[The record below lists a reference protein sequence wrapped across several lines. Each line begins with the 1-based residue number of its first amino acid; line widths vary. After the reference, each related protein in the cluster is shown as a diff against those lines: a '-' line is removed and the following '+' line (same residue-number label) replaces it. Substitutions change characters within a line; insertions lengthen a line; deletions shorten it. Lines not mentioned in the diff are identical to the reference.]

1 MKNVEEDVSQKIQD
15 TDEPMDFESPTP
27 LFHVGAQYHIERK
40 SEETEELKIED
51 DQATEEVKSGDIEQV
66 DLEGTADQG
75 AGVDAEIQRTSFQ
88 GTARQFTITPRTLVF
103 EEDQAGPSM
112 PIVQERSSSASG
124 DDETIAEM
132 LINMSKPR
140 GVIIQEPEQVP
151 QTSSTSSQAPDPK
164 DKGKG
169 ILVEPKKKKKMTLR

>member
-27 LFHVGAQYHIERK
+27 LFHVAAQDNIERK
-40 SEETEELKIED
+40 SEETEELRIED

-75 AGVDAEIQRTSFQ
+75 AGVDAEIQSTGFQ

-103 EEDQAGPSM
+103 
-112 PIVQERSSSASG
+112 
-124 DDETIAEM
+124 
-132 LINMSKPR
+132 
-140 GVIIQEPEQVP
+140 
-151 QTSSTSSQAPDPK
+151 
-164 DKGKG
+164 
-169 ILVEPKKKKKMTLR
+169 

>member
-1 MKNVEEDVSQKIQD
+1 MKNVEEDVPHFVQYV
-15 TDEPMDFESPTP
+15 DEPMDFESPTP
-27 LFHVGAQYHIERK
+27 LFHVATQDNIERK

-51 DQATEEVKSGDIEQV
+51 DQATKEVKSGDTEQV
-66 DLEGTADQG
+66 DLEGTAAQG
-75 AGVDAEIQRTSFQ
+75 AGVYAEIQSTGFQ

-103 EEDQAGPSM
+103 EEDQAGTSM

-132 LINMSKPR
+132 LINMSRPR

-151 QTSSTSSQAPDPK
+151 QTSSPSSQAPDPK
-164 DKGKG
+164 DK
-169 ILVEPKKKKKMTLR
+169 